1 MASALPSGSW
11 KKAWRQT
18 PESIGSPGIRLRGTR
33 ARPWRPRSRP
43 RGTRS
48 DAYSWRARSRRP
60 RTPSPRWSG
69 SRSRI
74 PGPACCPSA
83 LTRRDRDIRVEVASL
98 LKVVRGHRD
107 EVDAGDDARGW
118 GHVALLNRG
127 RSNPTPSTEGVG
139 PQRRTPRHSVV
150 GGLHA
155 FPTESN
161 CRSCA
166 GASETRHRDRHVT
179 THILR

>member
-18 PESIGSPGIRLRGTR
+18 PESIGSPQNTT
-33 ARPWRPRSRP
+33 PRDSSSALAASKSSTWNSIGCVLVAGSIP
-43 RGTRS
+43 KAS
-48 DAYSWRARSRRP
+48 DSITAMVRFPVSN
-60 RTPSPRWSG
+60 
-69 SRSRI
+69 

-139 PQRRTPRHSVV
+139 PQRRTPHHSVV
-150 GGLHA
+150 
-155 FPTESN
+155 
-161 CRSCA
+161 
-166 GASETRHRDRHVT
+166 
-179 THILR
+179 